1 MNKAFLDKILRTM
14 RPKVLTGT
22 ADIDVS
28 AAVYTGYIALL
39 VVVAPTYYG
48 LDDLVIE
55 LDYDKDTTGWN
66 AVATDADTLDVAVAR
81 KVDGTNVR
89 RVLYGTQATA
99 GAAMATTGQR
109 FNIGAVPPGEGIY
122 IQVKESAERGDV
134 EIPYRII
141 YKGEVAPT
149 VTPVAAG

>member
-28 AAVYTGYIALL
+28 AAVYTAFVPLMA
-39 VVVAPTYYG
+39 VTAPAYYG

-55 LDYDKDTTGWN
+55 LDYNKDTTGWD

-81 KVDGTNVR
+81 KVDGTNYR

-99 GAAMATTGQR
+99 GATMATTGQR
-109 FNIGAVPPGEGIY
+109 FNIGAVPPGEIVQ

-134 EIPYRII
+134 EIPYRVI

>member
-1 MNKAFLDKILRTM
+1 M
-14 RPKVLTGT
+14 
-22 ADIDVS
+22 DVS
-28 AAVYTGYIALL
+28 EAVYTGFIALM
-39 VVVAPTYYG
+39 VITAPARYG

-81 KVDGTNVR
+81 KVDGTNYR

-109 FNIGAVPPGEGIY
+109 FNVGSIAPGETIQ

-134 EIPYRII
+134 EIPYRVT

-149 VTPVAAG
+149 ITAVAAA